1 MRRILGFT
9 LILMLLAACAGAP
22 SPTPTTTPLP
32 TLTPS
37 PTVAPTATPTPAPF
51 LRVTDD
57 HGRTVVLQA
66 RPQRIVTLA
75 PSATEMVF
83 AVGAGDRLVGRDEL
97 SDYPPEA
104 KSVPSIGNTYP
115 SIPTEAIVALRPDLI
130 LAPGVISPEQVKA
143 LENLG
148 LVVFHQRT
156 PKDIEE
162 IFEQIRMVGRL
173 TGNTEQAEK
182 VVADLQA
189 RLRAIEEKVRQAS
202 TRPKVFYELD
212 ATDPGKPWTAGPGS
226 FIDRLITRAGGQN
239 IGASLSSEWGQ
250 ISLEELIR
258 QDPDLI
264 ILGTANY
271 GETPEKV
278 KQRPGWNRLRAVREG
293 HIYPINADLIS
304 RPGPRI
310 VEGLEALA
318 RIIHPELFPQP
329 AAELLLQ
336 LAAAHRRTIAIGLL
350 VPVQ

>member
-1 MRRILGFT
+1 MRRIVAFM
-9 LILMLLAACAGAP
+9 LILIVLAGCAGAP
-22 SPTPTTTPLP
+22 SPTPTATLLP

-37 PTVAPTATPTPAPF
+37 PTALPTATPTPAPF
-51 LRVTDD
+51 LSITDD
-57 HGRTVVLQA
+57 FGRTVVLKA

-75 PSATEMVF
+75 PSATEMIF

-104 KSVPSIGNTYP
+104 KNVPSIGGTYP
-115 SIPTEAIVALRPDLI
+115 SINTEAIVALRPDLI

-143 LENLG
+143 LEDLG

-162 IFEQIRMVGRL
+162 IFEQIRTVGRL

-182 VVADLQA
+182 VVADLQS
-189 RLRAIEEKVRQAS
+189 RLKTIEEKAQQAQS
-202 TRPKVFYELD
+202 RPKVFYELD

-250 ISLEELIR
+250 ISLEELLR

-293 HIYPINADLIS
+293 RIYPIDADLIS

-310 VEGLEALA
+310 VDGLEALA

-329 AAELLLQ
+329 AAKLPLPIAMRLL
-336 LAAAHRRTIAIGLL
+336 A
-350 VPVQ
+350 PVR

>member
-1 MRRILGFT
+1 
-9 LILMLLAACAGAP
+9 
-22 SPTPTTTPLP
+22 
-32 TLTPS
+32 
-37 PTVAPTATPTPAPF
+37 
-51 LRVTDD
+51 
-57 HGRTVVLQA
+57 VVLPA

-75 PSATEMVF
+75 PSATEMIF

-104 KSVPSIGNTYP
+104 KNVPSIGGTYP
-115 SIPTEAIVALRPDLI
+115 SINTEAIVALRPDLI

-143 LENLG
+143 LESLG

-162 IFEQIRMVGRL
+162 IFQQIQMVGRL

-182 VVADLQA
+182 TIADLRA
-189 RLRAIEEKVRQAS
+189 RLTAIEEKIRQAR

-226 FIDRLITRAGGQN
+226 FIDRLIARAGGQN

-258 QDPDLI
+258 QDPDLM

-278 KQRPGWNRLRAVREG
+278 RQRPGWNRLRAVREG
-293 HIYPINADLIS
+293 RIYPINADLIS

-310 VEGLEALA
+310 VDGLEALA

-329 AAELLLQ
+329 AGEGPV
-336 LAAAHRRTIAIGLL
+336 RIALRLPAL
-350 VPVQ
+350 VR

>member
-1 MRRILGFT
+1 MRRILGFV
-9 LILMLLAACAGAP
+9 LILMLLTACAGAP
-22 SPTPTTTPLP
+22 SPTPTATPLP
-32 TLTPS
+32 TPTAS
-37 PTVAPTATPTPAPF
+37 PTALPTVPPTPTPF
-51 LRVTDD
+51 LTITDD
-57 HGRTVVLQA
+57 HGRTVVLQG

-75 PSATEMVF
+75 PSATEMIF

-104 KSVPSIGNTYP
+104 KQVPSIGGTYP
-115 SIPTEAIVALRPDLI
+115 AINTEAVVALRPDLI
-130 LAPGVISPEQVKA
+130 LAPGVISAEQVKA
-143 LENLG
+143 LEGLG

-156 PKDIEE
+156 PNDIEE
-162 IFEQIRMVGRL
+162 IFEQIRTVGRL

-189 RLRAIEEKVRQAS
+189 RLAAIEAKVRQTA

-212 ATDPGKPWTAGPGS
+212 ATDPAKPWTAGPGS
-226 FIDRLITRAGGQN
+226 FIDRLIARAGGQN
-239 IGASLSSEWGQ
+239 VGASLSSEWGQ

-293 HIYPINADLIS
+293 RIYPINADLIS

-318 RIIHPELFPQP
+318 RIIHPEQFPSP
-329 AAELLLQ
+329 AAAPARIARPA
-336 LAAAHRRTIAIGLL
+336 LASIR
-350 VPVQ
+350 

>member
-1 MRRILGFT
+1 MRRLIGLA
-9 LILMLLAACAGAP
+9 LILMVLVGCAVAP
-22 SPTPTTTPLP
+22 SPTPTAAPLP
-32 TLTPS
+32 TATATVAPS
-37 PTVAPTATPTPAPF
+37 PTVPPTATPTPAPF
-51 LRVTDD
+51 LSVTDD
-57 HGRTVVLQA
+57 AGRTVVLKA

-75 PSATEMVF
+75 PSATEMIF
-83 AVGAGDRLVGRDEL
+83 AVGAGDRLVGRDDF

-104 KSVPSIGNTYP
+104 KNIPSIGGTYP
-115 SIPTEAIVALRPDLI
+115 SINTEAVVAMRPDLI

-143 LENLG
+143 LEDLG

-162 IFEQIRMVGRL
+162 IFEQIRTVGRL

-189 RLRAIEEKVRQAS
+189 RLAAIEEKARQAA

-212 ATDPGKPWTAGPGS
+212 ATEPSKPWTAGPGS

-239 IGASLSSEWGQ
+239 IGASLSSEWAQ

-278 KQRPGWNRLRAVREG
+278 KQRPGWGRLRAVREG
-293 HIYPINADLIS
+293 RIYPIDADLIS

-310 VEGLEALA
+310 VDGLEALA
-318 RIIHPELFPQP
+318 RIIHPELFPQS
-329 AAELLLQ
+329 AVKR
-336 LAAAHRRTIAIGLL
+336 LAA
-350 VPVQ
+350 VPMRHLAPVR

>member
-1 MRRILGFT
+1 MRRILQGIWM
-9 LILMLLAACAGAP
+9 LAILAILVGCAGTPTP
-22 SPTPTTTPLP
+22 SPTPIPTP
-32 TLTPS
+32 
-37 PTVAPTATPTPAPF
+37 APTATPTPTATPAPTPTPAPF
-51 LRVTDD
+51 LTIVDD
-57 HGRTVVLQA
+57 YGRTVVLPA

-75 PSATEMVF
+75 PSATEMIF

-104 KSVPSIGNTYP
+104 KNVPSIGGTYP
-115 SIPTEAIVALRPDLI
+115 TINTEAIVAMRPDLI

-143 LENLG
+143 LEDLK

-162 IFEQIRMVGRL
+162 IFQQILTVGQL
-173 TGNTEQAEK
+173 TGNVQQAEK
-182 VVADLQA
+182 VVADLRA
-189 RLRAIEEKVRQAS
+189 RLTAIEEKVRQAKD
-202 TRPKVFYELD
+202 RPKVFYELD
-212 ATDPGKPWTAGPGS
+212 ATDPSKPWTAGPGS

-239 IGASLSSEWGQ
+239 IGASLTSEWGQ

-278 KQRPGWNRLRAVREG
+278 RQRPGWNRLRAVREG
-293 HIYPINADLIS
+293 RIYPIDADLIS

-310 VEGLEALA
+310 VDGLEALA
-318 RIIHPELFPQP
+318 RIIHPELFPQS
-329 AAELLLQ
+329 
-336 LAAAHRRTIAIGLL
+336 AIEQAQTVALL
-350 VPVQ
+350 VPAPVR

>member
-1 MRRILGFT
+1 MRRILGFF
-9 LILMLLAACAGAP
+9 LIALLLAACAGAP
-22 SPTPTTTPLP
+22 SPTPTVTPLP

-37 PTVAPTATPTPAPF
+37 PTVAPTATFTPVPF
-51 LRVTDD
+51 LVITDD
-57 HGRTVVLQA
+57 FGRTVVLQA

-104 KSVPSIGNTYP
+104 KNVASIGNTYP
-115 SIPTEAIVALRPDLI
+115 TINTEVVVALRPDLI

-143 LENLG
+143 LEDLG

-162 IFEQIRMVGRL
+162 IFEQIRTVGKL
-173 TGNTEQAEK
+173 TGNSESAEK

-202 TRPKVFYELD
+202 ARPKVFYELD
-212 ATDPGKPWTAGPGS
+212 ATDPSKPWTAGPGS
-226 FIDRLITRAGGQN
+226 FIDRMITRAGGQN
-239 IGASLSSEWGQ
+239 IGAALASEWGQ
-250 ISLEELIR
+250 LSLEELIR

-278 KQRPGWNRLRAVREG
+278 RQRPGWNRLRAVREG
-293 HIYPINADLIS
+293 RIYPIDADLIS

-310 VEGLEALA
+310 VDGLEALA

-329 AAELLLQ
+329 
-336 LAAAHRRTIAIGLL
+336 LALRLL
-350 VPVQ
+350 VPVR

>member
-1 MRRILGFT
+1 MRRMMALM
-9 LILMLLAACAGAP
+9 LILIVLAGCAGAP
-22 SPTPTTTPLP
+22 SPTPIATPLP
-32 TLTPS
+32 TLAPS
-37 PTVAPTATPTPAPF
+37 PTVLPTATPTPAPF
-51 LRVTDD
+51 LSVTDD
-57 HGRTVVLQA
+57 FGRAVTLKA

-75 PSATEMVF
+75 PSATEMIF

-104 KSVPSIGNTYP
+104 KKVPSIGNTYP
-115 SIPTEAIVALRPDLI
+115 SVNTEAIVALRPDLI

-162 IFEQIRMVGRL
+162 IFQQIRMVGRL

-182 VVADLQA
+182 VVVDLQA
-189 RLRAIEEKVRQAS
+189 RLSAIEEKVRQAS

-212 ATDPGKPWTAGPGS
+212 ASEPSKPWTAGPGS

-250 ISLEELIR
+250 MSLEEIIR
-258 QDPDLI
+258 HDPDLI

-278 KQRPGWNRLRAVREG
+278 KQRPGWGRLRAVREG
-293 HIYPINADLIS
+293 RIYPIDADLIS

-310 VEGLEALA
+310 VDGLEAMA
-318 RIIHPELFPQP
+318 RIIHPELFPQSAVEFP
-329 AAELLLQ
+329 APIAMQ
-336 LAAAHRRTIAIGLL
+336 LAIPIR
-350 VPVQ
+350 